1 MAPKRRL
8 QKRAQAVGAQVE
20 ASIREDGEQHRFQA
34 AASEQLFTVDS
45 KGGVD
50 HRLTKKQKM
59 MLLQKDPL
67 VKSRKF
73 DASKAS
79 KSMLAT
85 VQKLK
90 AQPVQT
96 VAPLTMSAADSN
108 VVAKVWGSDGAVA
121 PPAELAL
128 LDEYVAP
135 AVVKKVKRRQLVA
148 PTAHNIPKVQVAA
161 PGQSYH
167 PEFAAHQDVLAEAV
181 AKELERRE
189 TLAEMSQPVGA
200 GMSEEVL
207 QHINTRGSDDES
219 ESDDDAD
226 TDAPVRKKKA
236 SQVVT
241 RSQRNKRSRHK
252 QMELEHLQRR
262 QEKTI
267 IKQINAYVVCCMGT
281 ISAMVVSLTGV
292 AHVRLSLLVVV
303 ECALDSATHILQD
316 IIRDEKTAEQRQ
328 ELKKVLEEQ
337 KFGAEPELV
346 RVGGKLTYV
355 LCGWW

>member
-267 IKQINAYVVCCMGT
+267 IKQINA
-281 ISAMVVSLTGV
+281 
-292 AHVRLSLLVVV
+292 
-303 ECALDSATHILQD
+303 ATHILQD

-328 ELKKVLEEQ
+328 ELKKCL
-337 KFGAEPELV
+337 KSRSSAPNRSSCASAGSSRRSRV
-346 RVGGKLTYV
+346 RRPCRSRKTSRAT
-355 LCGWW
+355 CGRSSRRAVCCLSVSTVCTSGI